1 MKPLTDLTSNRQ
13 TTKVRWTDE
22 CNLAFEKIKDIL
34 MSRPLLQLPDF
45 DKGFIVRTDASDDD
59 LGAILLQQTN
69 NEYFPVAYASKKL
82 LYRKALL

>member
-1 MKPLTDLTSNRQ
+1 M
-13 TTKVRWTDE
+13 
-22 CNLAFEKIKDIL
+22 
-34 MSRPLLQLPDF
+34 QLPDF